1 MAARKLTDPLVVS
14 LVADDG
20 MRLEIMDS
28 EAAGLCLPV
37 SPSGVK
43 SWSFLYRPAA
53 AASRSASPSAA
64 NRHGP

>member
-43 SWSFLYRPAA
+43 SWSFLFRP
-53 AASRSASPSAA
+53 RGG
-64 NRHGP
+64 GPKKRFTIGG